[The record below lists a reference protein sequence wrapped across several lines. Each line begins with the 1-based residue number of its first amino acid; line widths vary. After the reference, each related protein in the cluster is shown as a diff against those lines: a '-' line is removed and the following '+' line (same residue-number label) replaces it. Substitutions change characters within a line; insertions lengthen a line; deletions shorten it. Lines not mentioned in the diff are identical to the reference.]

1 MILDSDFPLILEKA
15 FITSTFPIQNTFSI
29 FPKETFRLNTKNEII
44 NYKDIQDFCK
54 NLIYEKISSKN
65 EKILNNYFK
74 KDEFNNQYFIL
85 GYFNKKFEVT
95 KFCIW
100 YNHKNKEIYFK
111 NNEKE
116 NKIKLALSFDNNISN
131 EFILIAL
138 RYCYEFKE

>member
-1 MILDSDFPLILEKA
+1 MNL
-15 FITSTFPIQNTFSI
+15 
-29 FPKETFRLNTKNEII
+29 II
-44 NYKDIQDFCK
+44 NI
-54 NLIYEKISSKN
+54 
-65 EKILNNYFK
+65 
-74 KDEFNNQYFIL
+74 FIL
-85 GYFNKKFEVT
+85 GYFNIKFEVT